1 MSEDQPSNG
10 ISHPPSDPPAPAHA
24 PALRDAESTATAQ
37 SPEFQPLDP
46 RVVGLWRLTRAIGFT
61 ILLGMAG
68 LVALIVGLTAE
79 GALPVV
85 FPAWCALLLLFGWLL
100 YWLPRRSYR
109 AWGYRID
116 HKVLETRSGILFQI
130 RQLLP
135 LTRLQHVDLHRGPLE
150 RRFGLASLVVHTAGT
165 HAATIGI
172 PGLDADVASRLRDHL
187 VEVGGDDGV

>member
-1 MSEDQPSNG
+1 MSEDPPSNG
-10 ISHPPSDPPAPAHA
+10 ISHLPSDPPASAAAHDLQA
-24 PALRDAESTATAQ
+24 AESIPTAQ
-37 SPEFQPLDP
+37 APEFQPLDP

-61 ILLGMAG
+61 ILLGLAG
-68 LVALIVGLTAE
+68 LVALIASLVAE
-79 GALPVV
+79 GALLVV
-85 FPAWCALLLLFGWLL
+85 FPAWCALLVLFGWLL

-116 HKVLETRSGILFQI
+116 HKVLETRSGILFQV

-150 RRFGLASLVVHTAGT
+150 RRYGLASLVVHTAGT

-172 PGLDADVASRLRDHL
+172 PGLDADVAGRLRDHL